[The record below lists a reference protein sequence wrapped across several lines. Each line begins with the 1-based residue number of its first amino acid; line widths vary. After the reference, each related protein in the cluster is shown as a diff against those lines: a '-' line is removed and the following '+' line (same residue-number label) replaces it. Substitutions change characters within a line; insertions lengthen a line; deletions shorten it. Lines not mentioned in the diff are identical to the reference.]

1 MYVREDLVR
10 IRDTA
15 VKRYLKSSAAVIPYA
30 AVALGLYVLENAWA
44 AILLYHAGIAVVL
57 AGRRGE
63 MARVLF
69 RGWDLKIA
77 TIGAVGCALAG
88 MLVFL
93 LWNLI
98 HIEGLSLGVTLEH
111 YGLYGVRWIAFV
123 LYFVVVHPVMEEAFW
138 RHHLMRTST
147 RPHWLDAAFAGY
159 HVPVLLLFITP
170 AWTALSFVLL
180 AGVAWVWRV
189 LSDRSGGLAIP
200 VFSHAL
206 ADLSIMC
213 AVWVIVARTSGG

>member
-1 MYVREDLVR
+1 M
-10 IRDTA
+10 
-15 VKRYLKSSAAVIPYA
+15 KRYLTSSAAVIPYA

-44 AILLYHAGIAVVL
+44 AILLYHAGITIVL

-63 MARVLF
+63 LGGVLF
-69 RGWDLKIA
+69 RGWDLRIA
-77 TIGAVGCALAG
+77 TTGAVVGALAG
-88 MLVFL
+88 TLIFL
-93 LWNLI
+93 LWDLI

-111 YGLYGVRWIAFV
+111 YGLHGVRWVAFV
-123 LYFVVVHPVMEEAFW
+123 LYFIVVHPLMEEAFW
-138 RHHLMRTST
+138 RYHLMRTPK

-170 AWTALSFVLL
+170 AWTVLSFVLL

-200 VFSHAL
+200 VFMHAA

-213 AVWVIVARTSGG
+213 AVWVIAARTSGG